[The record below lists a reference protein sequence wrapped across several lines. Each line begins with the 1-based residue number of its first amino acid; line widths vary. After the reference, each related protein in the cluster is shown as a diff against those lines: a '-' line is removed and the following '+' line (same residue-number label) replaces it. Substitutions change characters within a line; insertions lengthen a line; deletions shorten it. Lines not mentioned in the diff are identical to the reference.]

1 MLFLF
6 HLSARSLFY
15 SPIAGRCTAA
25 LNSFQLARCCQPALP
40 RACPF
45 HLCDLP
51 RLWRTPPTL
60 LLLPPPLLMVVVV
73 VPPLLLVVV
82 PPSQRQAAALKA
94 LLALLMV
101 LLPT

>member
-60 LLLPPPLLMVVVV
+60 LLPPPLLMVVVV

-94 LLALLMV
+94 LLALLTV

>member
-60 LLLPPPLLMVVVV
+60 LLPPPLLMVVVV